1 MLNPPND
8 QHLSAGYAGQLH
20 RTPHEQMLGR
30 VDPIWLYRA
39 EGSATSTPRLGETV
53 KPWGK
58 LSDLICK
65 SWICYIQKT
74 IGRYPLG
81 N

>member
-8 QHLSAGYAGQLH
+8 QDLFAGYAGQLH

-39 EGSATSTPRLGETV
+39 EGSATSTPRLGETM
-53 KPWGK
+53 GETQRF
-58 LSDLICK
+58 DLQILDLL
-65 SWICYIQKT
+65 
-74 IGRYPLG
+74 YPNSLEDTLW
-81 N
+81 